1 MAFKVGSTTVVDDNG
16 KVSAAQLD
24 ITNATAET
32 SIQGADEVLVFDS
45 SAGAIRKATITNSA
59 LVGPT
64 GPTGPTGSTG
74 PAGSNGSQGPAGPT
88 GPTGSTGPTGPTGP
102 AGSNGSPGPTGPS
115 GGTGPTG
122 PTGPT
127 GATGPTIGVKNV
139 ATNSPNPGVIAK
151 SGGWSEVTT
160 SLRTSIACTSSSSR
174 LIIEFTFV
182 YGGNNNSQI
191 GAFKV
196 RDITG
201 GFDVNMSSF
210 QSRAASHGTT
220 RHRDHDIN
228 DVEMITVTAFVP
240 ASQTS
245 TASRTYG
252 LFHRNEGSGG
262 VAKYFFGWAQNLSQG
277 FYAKPVCKIYEVTN

>member
-64 GPTGPTGSTG
+64 GPTGS
-74 PAGSNGSQGPAGPT
+74 
-88 GPTGSTGPTGPTGP
+88 TGPTGP

-201 GFDVNMSSF
+201 GFDVNFTSF
-210 QSRAASHGTT
+210 QNRAGSHGTT
-220 RHRDHDIN
+220 RHRDHDVN